1 MMLLAHI
8 EAVNKNQLEL
18 RDFLLRI
25 IEAAQTQNADKLKA
39 LGKELENAKTRLPT
53 EGQLEIIGLIEA
65 NFQGELDKV
74 KLGKHIHFEAS
85 PVAGHPRK
93 TPEDGK

>member
-1 MMLLAHI
+1 MMLLANI

-53 EGQLEIIGLIEA
+53 EGQLE
-65 NFQGELDKV
+65 
-74 KLGKHIHFEAS
+74 
-85 PVAGHPRK
+85 
-93 TPEDGK
+93 